1 MSKKN
6 FFKGIQ
12 MENKLRIVSAKE
24 LLDSIDKLLVR
35 ADQYFVLGWIFSHLL
50 ENIFHDI
57 TLLIEGSKS

>member
-1 MSKKN
+1 
-6 FFKGIQ
+6 

-57 TLLIEGSKS
+57 MLLIEGSKS